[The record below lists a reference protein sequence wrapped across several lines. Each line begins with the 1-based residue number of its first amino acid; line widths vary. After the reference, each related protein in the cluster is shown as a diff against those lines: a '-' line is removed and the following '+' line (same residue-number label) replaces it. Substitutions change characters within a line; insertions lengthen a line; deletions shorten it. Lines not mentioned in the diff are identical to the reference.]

1 MKYEITEEQ
10 IREAHKAACSE
21 WKQKIES
28 WFPECF
34 KPKLEINKWYKA
46 SKYGSAIFYLTQI
59 IGETIKAYGVNFD
72 GLWVNENDWYAF
84 LDEEYEPATEE
95 EVSEMLK
102 KEAEKRGFKKGVNF
116 IGVIENSYGIKDH
129 VLNTEIYFDSDKEGG
144 LYASKGWIM
153 KDGKWA
159 TIVEQPKE
167 MTIEEVEKQ
176 LGHKIKIVR

>member
-10 IREAHKAACSE
+10 IREAHNAACSE
-21 WKQKIES
+21 LKQKIVS

-34 KPKLEINKWYKA
+34 KTKYEIGKWYK
-46 SKYGSAIFYLTQI
+46 SGKSI
-59 IGETIKAYGVNFD
+59 INYQGGTSAYGYYSEAD
-72 GLWVNENDWYAF
+72 EWEDVNEYWVIF
-84 LDEEYEPATEE
+84 EQKDENLSFATEE
-95 EVSEMLK
+95 EVFSMLK

-159 TIVEQPKE
+159 TIVETPKE
-167 MTIEEVEKQ
+167 MTLEEIEKQ